1 MTPLLCPFS
10 KNQSAQTVNALVEF
24 LYNIHFF
31 SWPLHIDNYP
41 VLLQKLKIAEE
52 KVRGSLG
59 KGAVKNGNSADAS
72 DTQDSGK
79 MNWYFVTKIVLTYC
93 EKKLF

>member
-10 KNQSAQTVNALVEF
+10 KNQSAKTVNALVEL
-24 LYNIHFF
+24 LYTIHFF

-52 KVRGSLG
+52 KVRSGLG
-59 KGAVKNGNSADAS
+59 KGAVNNGNSADAS
-72 DTQDSGK
+72 DTQASGK
-79 MNWYFVTKIVLTYC
+79 INGIF
-93 EKKLF
+93 

>member
-24 LYNIHFF
+24 LYTIHFF
-31 SWPLHIDNYP
+31 SWPLHNVDNYP

-52 KVRGSLG
+52 KVRTNLG
-59 KGAVKNGNSADAS
+59 KGAVNIDNSADTS
-72 DTQDSGK
+72 DTQASGK
-79 MNWYFVTKIVLTYC
+79 MDSIFFIENCSDQL
-93 EKKLF
+93 